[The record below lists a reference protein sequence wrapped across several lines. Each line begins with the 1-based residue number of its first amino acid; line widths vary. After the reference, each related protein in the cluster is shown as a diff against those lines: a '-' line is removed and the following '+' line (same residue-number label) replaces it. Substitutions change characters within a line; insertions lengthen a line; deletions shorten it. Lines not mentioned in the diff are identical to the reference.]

1 MGNKSSR
8 SSRLNNTRGA
18 VNVPNRQD
26 VKDAISELPG
36 TKVCVCVCMHVLLCY
51 CHSCWCL
58 ALFVFCTMVWIRE
71 GQMETFFNAFWKSGQ
86 TT

>member
-26 VKDAISELPG
+26 VKDAIFELPG
-36 TKVCVCVCMHVLLCY
+36 TKVCVCVYACAFMLLPQLLVP
-51 CHSCWCL
+51 CL
-58 ALFVFCTMVWIRE
+58 VCFLHYGMDKGRSN
-71 GQMETFFNAFWKSGQ
+71 GNFF
-86 TT
+86 